1 MRRLQDKSGLLE
13 RIYAMTMGVLRRIRP
28 LLRRIGYKRLEG
40 PFEAAERV
48 SKQAIFG
55 CEMCGQCT
63 LHTTGMTCPM
73 TCPKN
78 LRNGPCGG
86 VRHDGNCEVEPDM
99 PCVWLQAWERTEQM
113 TIYPDDIML
122 IQPPLDRQQ
131 EGRSAF
137 LNALDE
143 ERGMNGT
150 WREIVNHG

>member
-1 MRRLQDKSGLLE
+1 MRRLQDKPVILEWIYALTMGLL
-13 RIYAMTMGVLRRIRP
+13 RRMRP
-28 LLRRIGYKRLEG
+28 LLKRIGYERLEG
-40 PFEAAERV
+40 TFETVERV
-48 SKQAIFG
+48 SKQAVFG
-55 CEMCGQCT
+55 CKMCGQCT

-86 VRHDGNCEVEPDM
+86 VRHDGTCEIKPDM

-131 EGRSAF
+131 EGQSAF

-143 ERGMNGT
+143 ERGMNGA